1 MHVTERNF
9 FPSLNGEDRSIS
21 FHSPSCNFTEK
32 FLFACTRRI
41 DDFRFFFLSVLHL
54 PTEDLRRQHISI
66 SQNDISILIR
76 RNWLVEWRKSGALT
90 RLDKRALCASHWNEL
105 ECKNGEMMATDQTTI
120 KCNIIKSALVLYIR
134 REKVKLLQRRRK
146 EKRNKVPSGILHNV
160 HSHRIYSISPLYTQR
175 MKQWNRSV
183 LLGPTLAFSAG
194 QQHRDTSASP
204 LRCTYLLPA
213 KVFHLLPLA
222 RPEKRGKK
230 TKERRVYKEKERAR
244 RALYID
250 SLPSLVPSRTQ
261 AAILVGMSCTPKDNF
276 ILFLVLTT
284 TSLYIL
290 DYKLSGARI

>member
-175 MKQWNRSV
+175 MKQCQIVPSYWDLRWLFPPDNSTETRV
-183 LLGPTLAFSAG
+183 LLLFDAHICCRPKSFT
-194 QQHRDTSASP
+194 
-204 LRCTYLLPA
+204 C
-213 KVFHLLPLA
+213 FHLLAPKSEA
-222 RPEKRGKK
+222 KKKRKK
-230 TKERRVYKEKERAR
+230 EEFIKKKKE
-244 RALYID
+244 
-250 SLPSLVPSRTQ
+250 
-261 AAILVGMSCTPKDNF
+261 
-276 ILFLVLTT
+276 
-284 TSLYIL
+284 L
-290 DYKLSGARI
+290 DVHSI

>member
-1 MHVTERNF
+1 MHTTNWRL
-9 FPSLNGEDRSIS
+9 P
-21 FHSPSCNFTEK
+21 
-32 FLFACTRRI
+32 
-41 DDFRFFFLSVLHL
+41 FFFLSVLHL

-120 KCNIIKSALVLYIR
+120 KCNIIKPALVLYIR

-146 EKRNKVPSGILHNV
+146 EKRNSQ
-160 HSHRIYSISPLYTQR
+160 SSIGDFTQRALSSYLFDLSTLYTKNEA
-175 MKQWNRSV
+175 MPNRSV

-213 KVFHLLPLA
+213 KVFHLLS
-222 RPEKRGKK
+222 
-230 TKERRVYKEKERAR
+230 TCSRRRAR
-244 RALYID
+244 QKNER
-250 SLPSLVPSRTQ
+250 
-261 AAILVGMSCTPKDNF
+261 KKEEF
-276 ILFLVLTT
+276 IKKKKE
-284 TSLYIL
+284 L
-290 DYKLSGARI
+290 DVHSI